1 MRYSYRLHA
10 GLLLF
15 ACTAGALGLA
25 CGAGVPELSET
36 ATIAALAGCALSS
49 VALLLG
55 VLGFH
60 KALLGGMACQ
70 ILFVPAIVGIMSS
83 SLPRGFLAI
92 AGWAFFMGEWLV
104 IYLESSKARQ
114 R

>member
-1 MRYSYRLHA
+1 MGYSYRLHA

-15 ACTAGALGLA
+15 ASTGGAVGLA
-25 CGAGVPELSET
+25 CGAGVSELSET
-36 ATIAALAGCALSS
+36 ARIAALAGCALSS

-55 VLGFH
+55 ILGFH

-70 ILFVPAIVGIMSS
+70 ALFAPAIVRIISS

-92 AGWAFFMGEWLV
+92 VGWAFFMGEWLV